1 MLRGRILF
9 LAMSALVA
17 LFVLRVAAQLLQA
30 IYPVEWIPAYEDWHS
45 GVVPYPVLL
54 AIQFCVI
61 YLMSYTLH
69 RARTRKIRPK
79 KWKYVLCYACGTPYL
94 SFMTFR
100 WIAGMTF
107 LADSS
112 WFSRSL
118 PAFFHIVLASF
129 ILVLGFH
136 IHDRYRKPKIFSS
149 LPRI

>member
-9 LAMSALVA
+9 LAMGALVA
-17 LFVLRVAAQLLQA
+17 LFVLRVGAQLLQA
-30 IYPVEWIPAYEDWHS
+30 IHPVEWMPGFEAWHS

-61 YLMSYTLH
+61 YLMSYMLH
-69 RARTRKIRPK
+69 RARRGRIRAK
-79 KWKYVLCYACGTPYL
+79 RWKYVLCYACGAPYL
-94 SFMTFR
+94 ALMTFR
-100 WIAGMTF
+100 WVAGMTL
-107 LADSS
+107 LADSP
-112 WFSRSL
+112 WFSQSL

-129 ILVLGFH
+129 ILVLGLH